1 MKDQHTKNFHLST
14 IIRRR
19 RNSIEF
25 LKTTDGVWLNS
36 REDIG
41 NNMVEHFKQIYSS
54 TNPQFPQDPQGKITP
69 VITEEDNSLLC
80 AIPDEQEIWEALKA
94 IGSTKAPGPDR
105 ITALFFKH
113 YWEIISAELID
124 SVRSFFISGF
134 ILKRI
139 NHTNITLISK
149 SDNACMVGHYRP
161 ISLCNVTYKM
171 ISKILTHEIIHTMR
185 RKKGQVGLMAIKA
198 DMEKAFDKMSCPR
211 PLGRAYFITF
221 PSKSP
226 RMLWFQSGMDSMD
239 FPVHNDCLL
248 LNNVKWHPIWIL
260 QTYSRLA
267 TRRSSIPIPLHSG
280 RLSSLQAD
288 PKTREKPFY
297 SWNQNQSVSSPYLSF
312 TLCR

>member
-1 MKDQHTKNFHLST
+1 
-14 IIRRR
+14 
-19 RNSIEF
+19 
-25 LKTTDGVWLNS
+25 
-36 REDIG
+36 
-41 NNMVEHFKQIYSS
+41 MVEHFKQIYSS
-54 TNPQFPQDPQGKITP
+54 TNPQFPQDLQGKITP

-94 IGSTKAPGPDR
+94 IGSKKAPGPDR

-124 SVRSFFISGF
+124 SVRSFFISGL

-171 ISKILTHEIIHTMR
+171 ISKILTKRLKMVMPKRISPFQTAFVPHRHIQENLILTHDIIQTMR

-211 PLGRAYFITF
+211 PNGRAYFITF

-280 RLSSLQAD
+280 R
-288 PKTREKPFY
+288 
-297 SWNQNQSVSSPYLSF
+297 
-312 TLCR
+312 